1 MTQKK
6 IDKTLVSPIKI
17 IKKTSTK
24 VKDVFKAEILWLR
37 IKNKFIKGFVYV
49 DPNEFKNTN
58 SSDIVSEAHEL
69 CFGIEEENTSS
80 ENLNIF
86 NLSVDAQNKNEN
98 LDKDSEQ
105 LLILKKIIQKE
116 VGITHINSSSLSSAL
131 EQIAKSNAYKNISDL
146 ITSLIENPI
155 NNIHHK
161 LFDLLTRNDS
171 CFYRDKEIFD
181 EFINKELPI
190 HIMRNKKKVINIWSA
205 SCAGGYEPYTIA
217 MILSEELLK
226 RSSDWSINIYASD
239 LSKSA
244 VKFAKEGVY
253 DVSQVSNLPK
263 NYIKNYFIKKGSN
276 FLIKENIKKLIKFE
290 ERNLIINKESIV
302 DKFDYIFLRNV
313 LYYFDPIQAKNIL
326 KGVSK
331 NLNEDGGIILGM
343 GECLRNTT
351 SLCRHHEK
359 LIIYTKIH

>member
-1 MTQKK
+1 MTQKI

-37 IKNKFIKGFVYV
+37 IKNKFIKGFVYI

-86 NLSVDAQNKNEN
+86 NLSVNAQNKIEN

-105 LLILKKIIQKE
+105 FLILKKIIQKE

-161 LFDLLTRNDS
+161 LFDLLTMNDS

-190 HIMRNKKKVINIWSA
+190 HI
-205 SCAGGYEPYTIA
+205 
-217 MILSEELLK
+217 
-226 RSSDWSINIYASD
+226 
-239 LSKSA
+239 
-244 VKFAKEGVY
+244 
-253 DVSQVSNLPK
+253 
-263 NYIKNYFIKKGSN
+263 
-276 FLIKENIKKLIKFE
+276 
-290 ERNLIINKESIV
+290 
-302 DKFDYIFLRNV
+302 
-313 LYYFDPIQAKNIL
+313 
-326 KGVSK
+326 
-331 NLNEDGGIILGM
+331 
-343 GECLRNTT
+343 
-351 SLCRHHEK
+351 
-359 LIIYTKIH
+359 KIGRAHV